1 MSEFDLQDQGE
12 GRFSLSGDM
21 SFETANQILRS
32 SESVF
37 RRHAT
42 LEIDLSGVGKADSA
56 GLALMLEW
64 KAQAGQRG
72 ASIQFIEIP
81 KSLLAVA
88 KTSEVSDLI

>member
-1 MSEFDLQDQGE
+1 MSEFDLQDHGE

-37 RRHAT
+37 RQHAT

>member
-1 MSEFDLQDQGE
+1 MQSSAGSSAKPARLLVSEFDLQDQGE

-21 SFETANQILRS
+21 TFETANQILRS

-37 RRHAT
+37 RQHAT
-42 LEIDLSGVGKADSA
+42 LKIDLSGVGKADSA

-72 ASIQFIEIP
+72 A
-81 KSLLAVA
+81 
-88 KTSEVSDLI
+88 